1 MKKTIKRVITV
12 VLVSA
17 IAAAGFY
24 WWHTGEMASLS
35 RQLQDEQARRELIN
49 QRIQEIQES
58 LDSSEAE
65 KESLLERMDA
75 MLTEEAVVFDAD
87 AILEEI
93 QEIGELATM
102 EYRFTNVGTLDA
114 VDTFRHV
121 GWTVPFSR
129 KTAVVTMD
137 GVTKVGI
144 DVSEVSITVDEDS
157 KTIFVQI
164 PEARILSTELFEDS
178 LVAYIEEES
187 LFSNITLEDSSSLRD
202 EIKTKAE
209 QKALESGLLTQA
221 HDQAGVIIRCLIE
234 AVPSIKEAYTIVIR

>member
-114 VDTFRHV
+114 VDTFRHI
-121 GWTVPFSR
+121 GWAVPFSR

-209 QKALESGLLTQA
+209 QNALESGLLTQA
-221 HDQAGVIIRCLIE
+221 HDQASEIIRCLIE

>member
-1 MKKTIKRVITV
+1 MKKTINRVIIV
-12 VLVSA
+12 ALVAA
-17 IAAAGFY
+17 IAESGFY
-24 WWHTGEMASLS
+24 CCHTGEMAALS

-65 KESLLERMDA
+65 KESLLERIDA

-93 QEIGELATM
+93 REIGELATM

-114 VDTFRHV
+114 VDKFRHV

-137 GVTKVGI
+137 GVIKVGI
-144 DVSEVSITVDEDS
+144 DVSAVSITVDEDS

-164 PEARILSTELFEDS
+164 PEARTLSTELFEDS

-202 EIKTKAE
+202 EIKTNAE
-209 QKALESGLLTQA
+209 QNALESGLLTQA

-234 AVPSIKEAYTIVIR
+234 AVPSVKEAYTIVIR

>member
-1 MKKTIKRVITV
+1 MTKMIKRVFIIT
-12 VLVSA
+12 LVSA

-24 WWHTGEMASLS
+24 WWHTSEMSSLS

-58 LDSSEAE
+58 LASSESE
-65 KESLLERMDA
+65 KESLLERIDTL
-75 MLTEEAVVFDAD
+75 LTEESVVFDAE

-102 EYRFTNVGTLDA
+102 EYRFTNVGTIDA
-114 VDTFRHV
+114 VDKFRFV
-121 GWTVPFSR
+121 DWNVPFSR

-144 DVSEVSITVDEDS
+144 DVSEVSITVDEDR
-157 KTIFVQI
+157 KTILVQI

-202 EIKTKAE
+202 EIKSKAE
-209 QKALESGLLTQA
+209 QNALDSGLLTQA

-234 AVPSIKEAYTIVIR
+234 AVPSIKETYTIVIR

>member
-35 RQLQDEQARRELIN
+35 RRLQDEQARRELIN

-75 MLTEEAVVFDAD
+75 MLMEEAVVFDAD

-209 QKALESGLLTQA
+209 QNALESGLLTQA

>member
-24 WWHTGEMASLS
+24 WWHTGKMASLS

-87 AILEEI
+87 AMLEEI

-114 VDTFRHV
+114 VDTFRHI

-209 QKALESGLLTQA
+209 QNALESGLLTQA

-234 AVPSIKEAYTIVIR
+234 AVPSIKETYTIVIR

>member
-1 MKKTIKRVITV
+1 MKKTIKRVITI

-114 VDTFRHV
+114 VDTFRHI

-209 QKALESGLLTQA
+209 QNALESGLLTQA
-221 HDQAGVIIRCLIE
+221 HDQAGMIIRCLIE

>member
-1 MKKTIKRVITV
+1 MTKMIKRVFIIA
-12 VLVSA
+12 LVSA
-17 IAAAGFY
+17 IAVAGFY
-24 WWHTGEMASLS
+24 WWHTSEMSSLS

-58 LDSSEAE
+58 LASSESE
-65 KESLLERMDA
+65 KESLLERIDTL
-75 MLTEEAVVFDAD
+75 LTEEAVVFDAE

-102 EYRFTNVGTLDA
+102 EYRFTNVGTIDA
-114 VDTFRHV
+114 VDKFRFV
-121 GWTVPFSR
+121 DWNVPFSR

-144 DVSEVSITVDEDS
+144 DVSEVSITVDEDR

-202 EIKTKAE
+202 EIKSKAE
-209 QKALESGLLTQA
+209 QSALDSGLLTQA

-234 AVPSIKEAYTIVIR
+234 AVPSIKETYTIVIR